1 MASNRGRERK
11 HCCWLIPY
19 STSGAN
25 LALAGMTKLLAAV
38 TLVAVVTARAADL
51 DTESRNFGEVALGS
65 ISNWRIEPRIQVRE
79 TYSDNI
85 GLARSSRAQS
95 EFVTAISPGISIRSS
110 AARSNIDV
118 NYSLNKFFYVR
129 DRDRDTLNHQL
140 RASGHFELVNDL
152 IYLDTR
158 ANISQQ
164 AVSAFGPIGAN
175 SAVNDNNRTFRS
187 YSISPNFR
195 KEFGRQAIVE
205 ARYTYSQLSSN
216 VASST
221 ISDSTGNRALLKAK
235 SGPAYN
241 DWGWGAEF
249 VDDRTSYTR
258 SADTTFKSLTGSLR
272 YRITPRLFGTSTFGV
287 DKNDYVT
294 IGEKPEGAFWTL
306 GADWRP
312 SRRTALTF
320 SAGRRYFGN
329 TYALSFQH
337 ATRRTSWDVSYQ
349 QNLSTSRSQFSQPL
363 GVTLR
368 ESAERGLRAQNP
380 DISDAALQDLVDAR
394 VREVVSA
401 GLDPDAAQ
409 GINFQSNTAFLEKK
423 WQGLLTL
430 DYPKSAVTLK
440 AFNSVRDAA
449 TTGTTSVLNS
459 SGDFALSQIIKQS
472 GVGSSW
478 RYQLSPRNNAN
489 VGLDLTRVRLVD
501 IGRTDNL
508 TTFNLGITRKL
519 SRSANGSL
527 GYRHVRRDS
536 NFNVNDY
543 DENSFFGTFLVT
555 F

>member
-25 LALAGMTKLLAAV
+25 LALAGLTKLLAAV

-51 DTESRNFGEVALGS
+51 DTESRNFGEVALGA
-65 ISNWRIEPRIQVRE
+65 ISNWRIEPRIQVGE

-85 GLARSSRAQS
+85 GLARSNTQS

-118 NYSLNKFFYVR
+118 NYSLNKYFYVR

-140 RASGHFELVNDL
+140 RASGDFELVNEL
-152 IYLDTR
+152 IYLDTL

-175 SAVNDNNRTFRS
+175 SSVNDNNRTFRS

-195 KEFGRQAIVE
+195 KAFGRQATVV
-205 ARYTYSQLSSN
+205 ARYTFSQLSSDIN
-216 VASST
+216 NSA
-221 ISDSTGNRALLKAK
+221 ISDSTGNRALIKAE
-235 SGPAYN
+235 SGPAFN
-241 DWGWGAEF
+241 EWGWGAEF
-249 VDDRTSYTR
+249 LDDRTSYTR
-258 SADTTFKSLTGSLR
+258 SADTTFKSLTGNLR
-272 YRITPRLFGTSTFGV
+272 YRITPRLFATGSFGV

-294 IGEKPEGAFWTL
+294 IGQKPEGAFWTL
-306 GADWRP
+306 GGDWRP
-312 SRRTALTF
+312 SRRTSLSF
-320 SAGRRYFGN
+320 SAGRHYFGN

-337 ATRRTSWDVSYQ
+337 TARRTSWDISYQ
-349 QNLSTSRSQFSQPL
+349 QNLSTSRSQFTQPL
-363 GVTLR
+363 RVTLR
-368 ESAERGLRAQNP
+368 ESAENELRTRNP
-380 DISDAALQDLVDAR
+380 AISDRALQDLVDAR
-394 VREVVSA
+394 VRDLVSA
-401 GLDPDAAQ
+401 GLDPDSAQ
-409 GINFQSNTAFLEKK
+409 GINFQTNTAFLEKK
-423 WQGLLTL
+423 WQGLLAFS
-430 DYPKSAVTLK
+430 YPKSALILR
-440 AFNSVRDAA
+440 AFDSIRDSA
-449 TTGTTSVLNS
+449 TTGTATVLNS

>member
-1 MASNRGRERK
+1 MASNRWQARK
-11 HCCWLIPY
+11 YCGWLVPY
-19 STSGAN
+19 SKSDVNVAV
-25 LALAGMTKLLAAV
+25 AGMSKLLAISTFIA
-38 TLVAVVTARAADL
+38 TCPAPAADL
-51 DTESRNFGEVALGS
+51 DAESRNFGEVALGA
-65 ISNWRIEPRIQVRE
+65 ISNWRIEPRLQVRE

-85 GLARSSRAQS
+85 GLARSNAAKS

-129 DRDRDTLNHQL
+129 DSDRDTLNHQL
-140 RASGHFELVNDL
+140 RGSASFELVDDL
-152 IYLDTR
+152 IYLDTL

-175 SAVNDNNRTFRS
+175 SSVNENSRTFRS
-187 YSISPNFR
+187 YSIAPYFR
-195 KEFGRQAIVE
+195 KAFGREATIE
-205 ARYTYSQLSSN
+205 ARYTFSQLSSDVN
-216 VASST
+216 SSA
-221 ISDSTGNRALLKAK
+221 ISDSTGNRAILKAE
-235 SGPAYN
+235 SGPAFN
-241 DWGWGAEF
+241 NWGWGVEYL
-249 VDDRTSYTR
+249 DDRIDYTR
-258 SADTTFKSLTGSLR
+258 SADTNFRRLTGNLR
-272 YRITPRLFGTSTFGV
+272 YRITPRLFGTSSFGV

-306 GADWRP
+306 GGDWRP

-349 QNLSTSRSQFSQPL
+349 QNLSTSRSQFAQPL

-368 ESAERGLRAQNP
+368 ESAETGLRTQNP

-394 VREVVSA
+394 VRDLISA

-423 WQGLLTL
+423 WQGLVTFN
-430 DYPKSAVTLK
+430 YSKSALILR
-440 AFNSVRDAA
+440 AFDSIRDSA
-449 TTGTTSVLNS
+449 TTGTASVLNS

-472 GVGSSW
+472 GIGSSL
-478 RYQLSPRNNAN
+478 RYRLSPRNNAN

-508 TTFNLGITRKL
+508 TTFNLGVSRKL
-519 SRSANGSL
+519 SRSADGSL

-536 NFNVNDY
+536 NFNANDY

>member
-1 MASNRGRERK
+1 MASNRWRERK
-11 HCCWLIPY
+11 YYYRLIPY
-19 STSGAN
+19 SASGAN
-25 LALAGMTKLLAAV
+25 EAIAGMSKF
-38 TLVAVVTARAADL
+38 LVAVAVAAIYPAQAIDFEG
-51 DTESRNFGEVALGS
+51 ESRSLGEVASGA
-65 ISNWRIEPRIQVRE
+65 IGNWRIEPRIEVRE

-85 GLARSSRAQS
+85 GLARSNGAQS
-95 EFVTAISPGISIRSS
+95 EFVTEINPGISIRSS
-110 AARSNIDV
+110 AARSNVDV
-118 NYSLNKFFYVR
+118 SYSLNKFFYLR

-140 RASGHFELVNDL
+140 RASGDVELVNEL
-152 IYLDTR
+152 IYLDAR
-158 ANISQQ
+158 AKISQQ

-195 KEFGRQAIVE
+195 HALGRQATVE
-205 ARYTYSQLSSN
+205 ARYTYSQLSSD

-221 ISDSTGNRALLKAK
+221 ISDSTGNRALLKAE

-249 VDDRTSYTR
+249 VDDRISYTR
-258 SADTTFKSLTGSLR
+258 SADTSFKSLTGSLR
-272 YRITPRLFGTSTFGV
+272 YRITPRLFATSSFGA

-320 SAGRRYFGN
+320 SAGRHYFGN

-349 QNLSTSRSQFSQPL
+349 QNLSTSRSQFAQPL

-368 ESAERGLRAQNP
+368 NSAERGLRAQNP

-394 VREVVSA
+394 VREFVSA
-401 GLDPDAAQ
+401 GLNPDAAQ
-409 GINFQSNTAFLEKK
+409 GINFQTNTAFLEKK

-459 SGDFALSQIIKQS
+459 SGDFALSKIIKQS
-472 GVGSSW
+472 GIGSHW
-478 RYQLSPRNNAN
+478 RYQLSPRNSAN
-489 VGLDLTRVRLVD
+489 VGLDLSRVRLVD

-508 TTFNLGITRKL
+508 ISFDLGISRKL

-527 GYRHVRRDS
+527 GYRHLRRDS
-536 NFNVNDY
+536 NFDVNDH
-543 DENSFFGTFLVT
+543 DENSFIGTFLVT